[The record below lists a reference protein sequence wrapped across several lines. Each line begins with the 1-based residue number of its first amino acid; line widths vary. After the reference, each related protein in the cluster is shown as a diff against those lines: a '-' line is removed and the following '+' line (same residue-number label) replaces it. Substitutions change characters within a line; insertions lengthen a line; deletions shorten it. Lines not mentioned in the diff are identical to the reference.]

1 MKIKWMFIEN
11 KEKIV
16 EFINR
21 CTTWDPKWMANYDE
35 LMINRDGDV
44 YRVKYVELGKSNVG
58 QFVRTHDSDEIK
70 VLPDGMVLGAK
81 VTWTRPSLDFK
92 RRGVDFD
99 KIITKYAD
107 RVEIREY

>member
-44 YRVKYVELGKSNVG
+44 YRVK
-58 QFVRTHDSDEIK
+58 
-70 VLPDGMVLGAK
+70 
-81 VTWTRPSLDFK
+81 
-92 RRGVDFD
+92 
-99 KIITKYAD
+99 
-107 RVEIREY
+107 